1 MSTRN
6 IIPVLFL
13 GIILTEVIWGV
24 DQITKPAANSVSP
37 AKNEVLQ
44 GKVLSSEAFVPP
56 EVPNLPQPLPG
67 PLESLQAATSAEPD
81 GSTSSTVQKTIKIAL
96 LGDSMIDFLNDFPHL
111 RDLLRRLNPNIK
123 WEILNY
129 GVGASNVGYG
139 LYRINSEY
147 DYLGRH
153 FQSVIG
159 ANPDM
164 VIVES
169 FAYNHGDM
177 PESEYQRNLKR
188 IFEELQKA
196 GKKIVFLA
204 TIAPSR
210 ENYARGAADWG
221 DEYRAKEYEKTRR
234 FMDLAIDAAGQTN
247 IPTVDAFHAS
257 LDGEK
262 GGNEKYI
269 YGGDWI
275 HPSPEG
281 AEFIAG
287 LLAPTIISQVE

>member
-1 MSTRN
+1 MSIKN
-6 IIPVLFL
+6 ITPVLFL

-24 DQITKPAANSVSP
+24 DQLAKPAANSQTL
-37 AKNEVLQ
+37 AKNENPPHQLAGGGLPGEVL
-44 GKVLSSEAFVPP
+44 GLETFVPP
-56 EVPNLPQPLPG
+56 EINLPSPLPE
-67 PLESLQAATSAEPD
+67 PLESIQASV
-81 GSTSSTVQKTIKIAL
+81 STMQKTVKIAL

-111 RDLLRRLNPNIK
+111 RDLLRSLNPNIK

-139 LYRINSEY
+139 LYRVNSEY

-153 FQSVIG
+153 FQSLIET
-159 ANPDM
+159 NPDI
-164 VIVES
+164 VVVES

-204 TIAPSR
+204 TIAPNKA
-210 ENYARGAADWG
+210 NYAKGAADWG
-221 DEYRAKEYEKTRR
+221 DEYRSKEYEKTRR
-234 FMDLAIDAAGQTN
+234 FMDLGIDAAREAG
-247 IPTVDAFHAS
+247 IPIVDAFHQS
-257 LDGEK
+257 LDGDR

-281 AEFIAG
+281 AEFIAK
-287 LLAPTIISQVE
+287 LLGPAIISLVE